1 MGKSFAVIGDPI
13 NHSLS
18 PNIHSAAFRE
28 LNLDSS
34 YIGYRIPK
42 GELESGVE
50 GLKKIKITGF
60 NVTIPHKIE
69 MMKYLDKMD
78 ESCSIIGA
86 VNTVVNNDG
95 VLKGYNTDMDG
106 FLEPL
111 NKRNISIQDK
121 KILLIGAG
129 GAARAIIAGMSKEK
143 AQEVDIVNRTTKNAE
158 ELSEF
163 ATSIGLSTNVKKIEE
178 VKNLQKYNVIINSTS
193 LGLKDEPS
201 PILFK
206 HANENTVIYD
216 IVYSPMNTDF
226 IKKAKD
232 KKLEVIYGYEML
244 LGQATRAFEIW
255 HEMKAPYN
263 AMKKALLGGF

>member
-1 MGKSFAVIGDPI
+1 
-13 NHSLS
+13 
-18 PNIHSAAFRE
+18 
-28 LNLDSS
+28 
-34 YIGYRIPK
+34 
-42 GELESGVE
+42 
-50 GLKKIKITGF
+50 
-60 NVTIPHKIE
+60 
-69 MMKYLDKMD
+69 
-78 ESCSIIGA
+78 
-86 VNTVVNNDG
+86 
-95 VLKGYNTDMDG
+95 MDG

-111 NKRNISIQDK
+111 KKRNISIQDK

-143 AQEVDIVNRTTKNAE
+143 AEEVDIANRTTKNAE

-163 ATSIGLSTNVKKIEE
+163 ATRIGLSTNVKKIEE
-178 VKNLQKYNVIINSTS
+178 IKNLQNYNIIINSTS
-193 LGLKDEPS
+193 LGLKNESS
-201 PILFK
+201 PILFEQI
-206 HANENTVIYD
+206 NQDSVIYD